1 MEHRL
6 LSRREMLRGLGLA
19 AGASFLGGDLLRAI
33 AASENGPDLPKS
45 GGSSDKEAKRAWY
58 ELGIIGD
65 AVMDEQLLFYLGATW
80 SGMSD
85 IGECL
90 DTASRITPDDL
101 AAWPREWEKTAERVQ
116 AMADKSLSVGHSISA
131 GQAYLRASNYYR
143 AALMHHADP
152 TSPDVLRLARTSLDC
167 FGKAVKLLS
176 LPAEP
181 VRVPYGNTML
191 PAWFW
196 RSPVAAPNAPVLI
209 VHQGRDAWAEDNKFI
224 ADACM
229 QRGYHCLLVHC
240 PGQGMALRELGLPFR
255 PDWEK
260 VITPVVDFV
269 VEQPGVDPS
278 RIALM
283 GMSMGGALAPRAAAF
298 EKRIKICIANPGVL
312 NWGAS
317 VVGYLSAISPDIAA
331 AAQNVEN
338 APAAF
343 NAAIGEIAKVAPQ
356 LQWGITD
363 EMWKHGVQSP
373 AELLIRLKQY
383 NNEPI
388 IDKITCQVLVM
399 DGEAEAWSVGQAKMF
414 YDALKCPKDY
424 MLFTAEDTGLVHCQ
438 TGAQSV
444 ATHRLFDWLDEHI

>member
-6 LSRREMLRGLGLA
+6 ISRRDVLRSFGLA
-19 AGASFLGGDLLRAI
+19 AGASFLGGDLLRTLVATQVQPNPGNSRQPN
-33 AASENGPDLPKS
+33 AENT
-45 GGSSDKEAKRAWY
+45 KRAWY

-65 AVMDEQLLFYLGATW
+65 PVMDEQLLFYLGATW

-101 AAWPREWEKTAERVQ
+101 TAWPREWQRTAERVHG
-116 AMADKSLSVGHSISA
+116 MADKSLSAGHPISA

-152 TSPDVLRLARTSLDC
+152 TSSDVLTLARISLDC

-181 VRVPYGNTML
+181 VQILYEHTTL
-191 PAWFW
+191 PGWLW
-196 RSPVAAPNAPVLI
+196 RSPVARAKAPIMI

-224 ADACM
+224 ADACI

-269 VEQPGVDPS
+269 VQQPEVDPS
-278 RIALM
+278 RIVLM

-298 EKRIKICIANPGVL
+298 EKRIKTCVANPGVL

-317 VVGYLSAISPDIAA
+317 VTGYLSAISPEIAA

-338 APAAF
+338 DPTAF
-343 NAAIGEIAKVAPQ
+343 NAAIAEVVKIAPQ

-363 EMWKHGVQSP
+363 EMWKHGVQTP
-373 AELLIRLKQY
+373 AELLIRLKQF

-388 IDKITCQVLVM
+388 ADKITCQVLIM
-399 DGEAEAWSVGQAKMF
+399 DGEAEAWSVGQAKML